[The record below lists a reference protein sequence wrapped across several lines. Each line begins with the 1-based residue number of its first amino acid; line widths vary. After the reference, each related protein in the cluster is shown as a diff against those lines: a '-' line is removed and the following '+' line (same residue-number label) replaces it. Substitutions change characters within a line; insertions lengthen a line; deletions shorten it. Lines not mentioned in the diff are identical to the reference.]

1 MLHRCLQLCLFAVA
15 AIFLASDGWA
25 CPRHETGLLQPSLV
39 GKSEAGP
46 AYKAREMV
54 PASSASDAHDEA
66 QVPSPSSAFEMA
78 QGQSRPASASQIL
91 TKGLGESA
99 CCNMAGCV
107 HVGACASACCA
118 AASFKLAQS
127 SREQERRFTISI
139 AHKPAIAQI
148 GIGTRPTIADGEEHR
163 RRFRDAKTLLGALH
177 EPRLA
182 KMARLTI

>member
-1 MLHRCLQLCLFAVA
+1 MLHRCLQFCLLAVA
-15 AIFLASDGWA
+15 AILLAGDGWA
-25 CPRHETGLLQPSLV
+25 CAGHETALQQSSLV
-39 GKSEAGP
+39 GS
-46 AYKAREMV
+46 
-54 PASSASDAHDEA
+54 SDAGSPGKIRDTLLASTANA
-66 QVPSPSSAFEMA
+66 QDDAQAVTPSLPFEVVLRQMA
-78 QGQSRPASASQIL
+78 PAHVFEIL
-91 TKGLGESA
+91 TTGLGEYA
-99 CCNMAGCV
+99 CCNTADCV

-127 SREQERRFTISI
+127 SREQERRFAVSI

-163 RRFRDAKTLLGALH
+163 RRFRDAKTLQGALH